1 MEGSNRENMQADEHQ
16 DSFTSQDH
24 PEESGWTFYLD
35 DDEFFPRTSRDNRVQ
50 PSSSSCYDDTPSM
63 ISDADSLAPW
73 NKNNKFM
80 DSTTFKKLGLLNPKK
95 KKKKIN
101 SGIDD
106 PDMEDTASSPV
117 NSPKVSSMKQYHRQM
132 NSPRRNQ
139 DDDDDDDDDIDIE
152 YSTSQQRRKGNMSGD
167 HQHFSELQLQEERN
181 LNRMDFVEM
190 RSSPNNNNQS
200 NSNPRQF
207 TDLKEK
213 GLCVVPLSM
222 LVNYLK

>member
-1 MEGSNRENMQADEHQ
+1 MEGSDGENMQAEEQ
-16 DSFTSQDH
+16 QNSFVSQDH

-35 DDEFFPRTSRDNRVQ
+35 DDEFFPRNSIENRVQ

-73 NKNNKFM
+73 KFM
-80 DSTTFKKLGLLNPKK
+80 DSTTSKKLGLLNPKK
-95 KKKKIN
+95 NKKKIN
-101 SGIDD
+101 SGTND

-117 NSPKVSSMKQYHRQM
+117 NSPKVSSMKQYHRQT
-132 NSPRRNQ
+132 NSPRQNQ
-139 DDDDDDDDDIDIE
+139 DNDDDDDHIDNE
-152 YSTSQQRRKGNMSGD
+152 YSTSQQRRKGSMSGD
-167 HQHFSELQLQEERN
+167 HQHFSALQLHEDRN
-181 LNRMDFVEM
+181 NRMDFVEM
-190 RSSPNNNNQS
+190 RSSPNN

-222 LVNYLK
+222 FVNYLK

>member
-35 DDEFFPRTSRDNRVQ
+35 DDEFFPRNSRDNRVQ

-73 NKNNKFM
+73 NNNKFM

-95 KKKKIN
+95 NKKKSN
-101 SGIDD
+101 SGTDD

-117 NSPKVSSMKQYHRQM
+117 NSPKVSSMKQHHRQM
-132 NSPRRNQ
+132 NSPRQNQ
-139 DDDDDDDDDIDIE
+139 DDDDDDIDIE
-152 YSTSQQRRKGNMSGD
+152 YSTSQQRRKGSMSGD
-167 HQHFSELQLQEERN
+167 HQHF
-181 LNRMDFVEM
+181 
-190 RSSPNNNNQS
+190 
-200 NSNPRQF
+200 
-207 TDLKEK
+207 
-213 GLCVVPLSM
+213 
-222 LVNYLK
+222 

>member
-1 MEGSNRENMQADEHQ
+1 MEGSDGENMQAEEQ
-16 DSFTSQDH
+16 QNSFVSQDH

-35 DDEFFPRTSRDNRVQ
+35 DDEFFPRNSIENRVQ

-73 NKNNKFM
+73 KFM
-80 DSTTFKKLGLLNPKK
+80 DSTTSKKLGLLNPKK
-95 KKKKIN
+95 NKKKIN
-101 SGIDD
+101 SGTND

-117 NSPKVSSMKQYHRQM
+117 NSPK
-132 NSPRRNQ
+132 
-139 DDDDDDDDDIDIE
+139 
-152 YSTSQQRRKGNMSGD
+152 RRKGSMSGD
-167 HQHFSELQLQEERN
+167 HQHFSALQLHEDRN
-181 LNRMDFVEM
+181 NRMDFVEM
-190 RSSPNNNNQS
+190 RSSPNN

-222 LVNYLK
+222 FVNYLK

>member
-1 MEGSNRENMQADEHQ
+1 MEGSNGENIQAEEQQ
-16 DSFTSQDH
+16 DSFASQDH

-35 DDEFFPRTSRDNRVQ
+35 DDEFFPRNSIENRVQ

-73 NKNNKFM
+73 KFM
-80 DSTTFKKLGLLNPKK
+80 DSTTSKKLGLLNSKK
-95 KKKKIN
+95 NKKKIN
-101 SGIDD
+101 SGTND

-117 NSPKVSSMKQYHRQM
+117 NSPKVSNMKQYHHRQT
-132 NSPRRNQ
+132 NSPRQNQ
-139 DDDDDDDDDIDIE
+139 YEDDDDHIDIDIE
-152 YSTSQQRRKGNMSGD
+152 YSTSQQRRKGSMSGD
-167 HQHFSELQLQEERN
+167 HQHFSALQLHEDRN
-181 LNRMDFVEM
+181 NRMDFVEM

-222 LVNYLK
+222 FVNYLK